1 MHYFAHDCRSN
12 QILVLERNLKSEYMY
27 TSCNSSMSQT
37 LWRSYVLDL
46 LPAITDGK
54 LQMFIKPM
62 ENNHVS
68 WTTYINMFT
77 IELWG
82 TLILVAMII
91 SCFLTSIEK
100 TFDVKD
106 QFSYMNYLENLWL
119 AFKAN
124 FGGKPSS
131 IHRSSSY
138 KIIIFY
144 CLLGGSIVWIAYR
157 AEIVSQLS
165 VIKVKM
171 PFDNLEDLLNSNY
184 RQVIFVLNLF
194 SFLVRIF

>member
-1 MHYFAHDCRSN
+1 MVASP
-12 QILVLERNLKSEYMY
+12 LKVKNY
-27 TSCNSSMSQT
+27 TFCDSSFTQT
-37 LWRSYVLDL
+37 LWRSYVLDV
-46 LPAITDGK
+46 LPAITNGK
-54 LQMFIKPM
+54 AQVFIKSIGN
-62 ENNHVS
+62 EHIS
-68 WTTYINMFT
+68 WTTFLNVFA

-100 TFDVKD
+100 TFDVKG

-138 KIIIFY
+138 KIIIFC
-144 CLLGGSIVWIAYR
+144 CLLVGSIVWIAYR
-157 AEIVSQLS
+157 ASIISELS
-165 VIKVKM
+165 VLKVKM
-171 PFDNLEDLLNSNY
+171 PFDSLEDLSKSNY
-184 RQVIFVLNLF
+184 RQV
-194 SFLVRIF
+194 

>member
-1 MHYFAHDCRSN
+1 M
-12 QILVLERNLKSEYMY
+12 
-27 TSCNSSMSQT
+27 
-37 LWRSYVLDL
+37 
-46 LPAITDGK
+46 G
-54 LQMFIKPM
+54 
-62 ENNHVS
+62 NNHVS

-106 QFSYMNYLENLWL
+106 QFSFVNYLENLWL

-131 IHRSSSY
+131 IHQSSSY
-138 KIIIFY
+138 KISIFS
-144 CLLGGSIVWIAYR
+144 CLLVGSIVWIAYR
-157 AEIVSQLS
+157 AEIISQLS
-165 VIKVKM
+165 VLKVKM
-171 PFDNLEDLLNSNY
+171 PFDNLEDLSKSNY
-184 RQVIFVLNLF
+184 RQVQHSG
-194 SFLVRIF
+194 SFLFLCYCQYFFDCFLKWPRFVFDVLFLLMFKNWSNICTQLF

>member
-1 MHYFAHDCRSN
+1 M
-12 QILVLERNLKSEYMY
+12 
-27 TSCNSSMSQT
+27 TQT
-37 LWRSYVLDL
+37 LWRFYVLDL
-46 LPAITDGK
+46 LPAITNGK
-54 LQMFIKPM
+54 AQVFTKPIGN
-62 ENNHVS
+62 EHIS
-68 WTTYINMFT
+68 WTTYLNVFT

-82 TLILVAMII
+82 TLILVAMIT

-131 IHRSSSY
+131 IHQNNSY

-144 CLLGGSIVWIAYR
+144 CLLAGSIVWIAYR
-157 AEIVSQLS
+157 AEIMSQLS
-165 VIKVKM
+165 VPKVKK
-171 PFDNLEDLLNSNY
+171 PFDSLEDLLTTNY
-184 RQVIFVLNLF
+184 RQVISVLNLF
-194 SFLVRIF
+194 SFPVTIF

>member
-1 MHYFAHDCRSN
+1 
-12 QILVLERNLKSEYMY
+12 
-27 TSCNSSMSQT
+27 MSQT

-138 KIIIFY
+138 KIIVFY

-171 PFDNLEDLLNSNY
+171 PFDNLEDLLKSNY

-194 SFLVRIF
+194 SFTEMILKNN

>member
-1 MHYFAHDCRSN
+1 M
-12 QILVLERNLKSEYMY
+12 
-27 TSCNSSMSQT
+27 TQT

-54 LQMFIKPM
+54 AQVFIKLIG
-62 ENNHVS
+62 NDHIS
-68 WTTYINMFT
+68 WTTFLNMFT

-131 IHRSSSY
+131 IHQNNSF
-138 KIIIFY
+138 KISIFY
-144 CLLGGSIVWIAYR
+144 CLLVGNIVWIAYR
-157 AEIVSQLS
+157 AEIMSQLS
-165 VIKVKM
+165 VLKVKK
-171 PFDNLEDLLNSNY
+171 PFDSLEDLSKSNY
-184 RQVIFVLNLF
+184 RQVQNFG
-194 SFLVRIF
+194 